1 MGDRPDVLWVWG
13 RVDVKEL
20 LEGAVNVPES
30 EVIDDDAEEPR
41 LYSAPDSHVASSV
54 EIAPRKVQS

>member
-1 MGDRPDVLWVWG
+1 MLWVWG